1 MGTII
6 SMGLALG
13 PVARMWTQSI
23 YSVINKASFW
33 DQKVSL
39 SAEALNETKF
49 WSECLGDYNGQLIW
63 PIDPSIKIM
72 TYSDASDIVWGGYVV
87 HIYDQVAKGNFS
99 ENEIGQSSMW
109 RELKGTLNVMK
120 SYVNIL
126 KGNTVKHRTD
136 NQNVVRALSTGSKTD
151 NVHAIVID
159 IFKLCI
165 ENNIQL
171 FPEWIPRSLNQ
182 LTDWISKGI
191 DQDDYKLYPDLLA
204 TLDILWG
211 PHTIDRFS
219 SYRTRQIPRFC
230 SRFPN
235 PNTEAIDAFSVAWS
249 TLSITKSAKT
259 P

>member
-1 MGTII
+1 MRPTLSG
-6 SMGLALG
+6 
-13 PVARMWTQSI
+13 VDMWYI
-23 YSVINKASFW
+23 Y
-33 DQKVSL
+33 
-39 SAEALNETKF
+39 
-49 WSECLGDYNGQLIW
+49 
-63 PIDPSIKIM
+63 
-72 TYSDASDIVWGGYVV
+72 
-87 HIYDQVAKGNFS
+87 IYDQVAKGNFS
-99 ENEIGQSSMW
+99 ENEIGQSSTW

-151 NVHAIVID
+151 NVYAIVIN

-182 LTDWISKGI
+182 LADWISKDI
-191 DQDDYKLYPDLLA
+191 DQDDYKLHLDLFA

-219 SYRTRQIPRFC
+219 SYRTRQVPRFC
-230 SRFPN
+230 SRFPK
-235 PNTEAIDAFSVAWS
+235 PDTEATDAFSVAWS
-249 TLSITKSAKT
+249 GENNWLFPPPYLLPKVLRHLEF
-259 P
+259 

>member
-1 MGTII
+1 M
-6 SMGLALG
+6 
-13 PVARMWTQSI
+13 
-23 YSVINKASFW
+23 
-33 DQKVSL
+33 
-39 SAEALNETKF
+39 
-49 WSECLGDYNGQLIW
+49 
-63 PIDPSIKIM
+63 
-72 TYSDASDIVWGGYVV
+72 V
-87 HIYDQVAKGNFS
+87 HIYDQVAKGNFF

-109 RELKGTLNVMK
+109 RELEGTLNVMK

-182 LTDWISKGI
+182 LADWISEDI
-191 DQDDYKLYPDLLA
+191 DQDHYKLHPDLFA

-211 PHTIDRFS
+211 PHTMDRFS
-219 SYRTRQIPRFC
+219 LYRTRQVP
-230 SRFPN
+230 
-235 PNTEAIDAFSVAWS
+235 
-249 TLSITKSAKT
+249 
-259 P
+259 

>member
-1 MGTII
+1 
-6 SMGLALG
+6 
-13 PVARMWTQSI
+13 
-23 YSVINKASFW
+23 
-33 DQKVSL
+33 
-39 SAEALNETKF
+39 
-49 WSECLGDYNGQLIW
+49 
-63 PIDPSIKIM
+63 
-72 TYSDASDIVWGGYVV
+72 
-87 HIYDQVAKGNFS
+87 
-99 ENEIGQSSMW
+99 
-109 RELKGTLNVMK
+109 MK

-151 NVHAIVID
+151 NVHAIVIN

-182 LTDWISKGI
+182 LANWISKDI
-191 DQDDYKLYPDLLA
+191 DQDDYKLHPDLFA

-219 SYRTRQIPRFC
+219 SYRTRQVPRFC

-235 PNTEAIDAFSVAWS
+235 PDTEAIDAFSVVWS
-249 TLSITKSAKT
+249 GENNWLFPPPYTTKSAKT